1 MTWTWGDR
9 MSFLTAFDI
18 LVLSDMAGEKVID
31 LTWGAAMSDTI
42 EKLVRTGHAVRQI
55 TDDNAISY
63 VITDEGRAAVKQA
76 AAEAR
81 S

>member
-1 MTWTWGDR
+1 

-18 LVLSDMAGEKVID
+18 IVLRDMAGEKVID

-42 EKLVRTGHAVRQI
+42 EKLARTGHVARHI
-55 TDDNAISY
+55 ADDNAISY

-76 AAEAR
+76 AAKAR

>member
-1 MTWTWGDR
+1 

-18 LVLSDMAGEKVID
+18 IVLRDMVGEKVPD

-63 VITDEGRAAVKQA
+63 VITDEGRAAVEQA
-76 AAEAR
+76 KVKAR

>member
-1 MTWTWGDR
+1 

-18 LVLSDMAGEKVID
+18 LVLSDMVGEKVPD
-31 LTWGAAMSDTI
+31 MTWGAAMSDTI

-55 TDDNAISY
+55 TDDNAITY

>member
-1 MTWTWGDR
+1 
-9 MSFLTAFDI
+9 MSFLTKFDI
-18 LVLSDMAGEKVID
+18 IVLRDMVGEKVPD

-42 EKLVRTGHAVRQI
+42 EKLVRTGHVVRHI
-55 TDDNAISY
+55 ADDNAISY